1 MEINMYEPT
10 HIPVFGEKNALLS
23 GVNFSLHYNN
33 SFIKHDDPD
42 IEPAHI
48 HEYTEIFFNVSS
60 EVSFLINN
68 RIFPVAHGNAV
79 LLGANDIHVCIY
91 EKSCNHEYFC
101 LWIDAVAESPIT
113 ALLRETKGD
122 GLLCF
127 DGKTAES
134 IRLLLFSLWEIYF
147 LEGKDAEKASLFLQI
162 VTLLSKRNAMSPTGA
177 NVPEQFQRILDDI
190 NENFATIHYV
200 SDIIDKHF
208 VSSATLDRWF
218 RRYLHITPRE
228 FLESKKL
235 SHAANLLAVGE
246 SVTDACLKSGFS
258 DCSHFIRLF
267 KKKFGETPL
276 KYKQRSSKSGL

>member
-1 MEINMYEPT
+1 MYEPT
-10 HIPVFGEKNALLS
+10 HLPVFHEKNALLT
-23 GVNFSLHYNN
+23 GVNFSLLYKDC
-33 SFIKHDDPD
+33 FVKHDDPD

-48 HEYTEIFFNVSS
+48 HEYAEIFFNISS
-60 EVSFLINN
+60 EVSFLVNN

-79 LLGANDIHVCIY
+79 MVGANDIHVCIY
-91 EKSCNHEYFC
+91 EKSCNQEYFC
-101 LWIDAVAESPIT
+101 LWIDSVAESPIS
-113 ALLRETKGD
+113 ALLREAKGD

-134 IRLLLFSLWEIYF
+134 IRLLLFALRDIYCD
-147 LEGKDAEKASLFLQI
+147 EGKDIEKASLFLQI
-162 VTLLSKRNAMSPTGA
+162 VTLLGKRNLMSPLGY

-190 NENFATIHYV
+190 NDNFSTIHYV
-200 SDIIDKHF
+200 GDIIDKHF

-235 SHAANLLAVGE
+235 SHAANLLAAGE
-246 SVTDACLKSGFS
+246 SVTDACLRSGFS

-276 KYKQRSSKSGL
+276 KYKQRASKSGS